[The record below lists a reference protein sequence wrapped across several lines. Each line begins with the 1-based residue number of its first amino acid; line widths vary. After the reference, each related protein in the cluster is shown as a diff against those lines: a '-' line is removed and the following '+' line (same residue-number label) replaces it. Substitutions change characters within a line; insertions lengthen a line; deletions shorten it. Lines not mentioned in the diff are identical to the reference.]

1 MNAVLF
7 VSMFLMLLLAMS
19 FAMAPLVRRVKNS
32 SGGFANIALLA
43 VLATLLLAIGMYA
56 AIGRPDVA
64 TSAGVQ
70 KASGAPAQKPVA
82 NGDKKAASVDELLA
96 GLEQRLQDD
105 PGDAKGWLLL
115 AKSYTHVGRHED
127 AVAAYDKAVELGL
140 SDNVLEASLK

>member
-1 MNAVLF
+1 MNAF
-7 VSMFLMLLLAMS
+7 YFASMFLMLLLAMS
-19 FAMAPLVRRVKNS
+19 FAMAPLLRREKNP

-43 VLATLLLAIGMYA
+43 VLATLLLAIGLYA

-64 TSAGVQ
+64 TN
-70 KASGAPAQKPVA
+70 A
-82 NGDKKAASVDELLA
+82 NVASVDELVA

-115 AKSYTHVGRHED
+115 AKSYAHVGRHED

-140 SDNVLEASLK
+140 SDNVLEASLN